1 MLLKRILSAALA
13 AAAILA
19 FAGCGKSSD
28 SSAKAES
35 SQTETQQQTT
45 DQTTTAKPATTN
57 ASADKTAEKPVPG
70 KLYALNQYEGDAP
83 AISAL
88 KLNGNQVGTE
98 EGVNGWKASA
108 DKIRFVFEQSEWIE
122 LYPQTEPT
130 SGLAAYLVPHSDD
143 AATYTDTF
151 VAALNDDV
159 PKTELTKPAE
169 QGAAWGSF
177 YAHPEVNAP
186 GYYDLII
193 TSGMKPVA
201 MVMVRIYPEGGLSD
215 YDDAKL
221 EQLMNN
227 ESSAAIQ

>member
-1 MLLKRILSAALA
+1 M
-13 AAAILA
+13 
-19 FAGCGKSSD
+19 
-28 SSAKAES
+28 
-35 SQTETQQQTT
+35 
-45 DQTTTAKPATTN
+45 
-57 ASADKTAEKPVPG
+57 
-70 KLYALNQYEGDAP
+70 
-83 AISAL
+83 

-122 LYPQTEPT
+122 LYPQTELT

-151 VAALNDDV
+151 VAALNDDT
-159 PKTELTKPAE
+159 PKTELTKPEE

-221 EQLMNN
+221 EQLMNS

>member
-1 MLLKRILSAALA
+1 MLNKLSQT
-13 AAAILA
+13 
-19 FAGCGKSSD
+19 KKEE
-28 SSAKAES
+28 KAES

-45 DQTTTAKPATTN
+45 EQTTTAKSATTN
-57 ASADKTAEKPVPG
+57 ASADKSAEKPVPG

-122 LYPQTEPT
+122 LYPQTEQT

-159 PKTELTKPAE
+159 PNTELTKPEE

-177 YAHPEVNAP
+177 YAHPETNAP

-193 TSGMKPVA
+193 TSGMKI
-201 MVMVRIYPEGGLSD
+201 MTTQS
-215 YDDAKL
+215 
-221 EQLMNN
+221 
-227 ESSAAIQ
+227 